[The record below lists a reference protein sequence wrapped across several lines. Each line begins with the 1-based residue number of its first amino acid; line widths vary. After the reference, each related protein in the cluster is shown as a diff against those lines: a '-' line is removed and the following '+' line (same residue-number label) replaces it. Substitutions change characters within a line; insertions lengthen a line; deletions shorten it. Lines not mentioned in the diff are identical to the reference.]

1 MAPRVDHGDGNRQ
14 LGVGLVVIRDDQ
26 IDAQLARA
34 LRRLDAANAAVHR
47 DDERHAIGLQAIERL
62 GLKAVA
68 VLDAIG
74 KEVDDVGAEQLQRA
88 AKNDRGRDAVA
99 VVIAV
104 DGDALFPLDRREN
117 PLDRRRHV
125 REHEGIV
132 QMIERR
138 PEKSLRALEIVDP
151 ANHQQPR
158 DRRAD
163 LQLARQ
169 HRRGLV
175 IAGETFPE
183 ERNRHV
189 FYVSPQRRNDAK
201 HG

>member
-1 MAPRVDHGDGNRQ
+1 MP
-14 LGVGLVVIRDDQ
+14 
-26 IDAQLARA
+26 QLARA
-34 LRRLDAANAAVHR
+34 LRRLDAANAAVDR
-47 DDERHAIGLQAIERL
+47 DDERHAISLQAIERL
-62 GLKAVA
+62 GLKAVS
-68 VLDAIG
+68 VLDAIR
-74 KEVDDVGAEQLQRA
+74 KEVDDIRAEHLQRA
-88 AKNDRGRDAVA
+88 AKNDGGGDAVA

-125 REHEGIV
+125 REQERIV

-138 PEKSLRALEIVDP
+138 PEKFLRALEIVDP
-151 ANHQQPR
+151 ANRQQPR

-175 IAGETFPE
+175 IASETFPE
-183 ERNRHV
+183 ERNGH
-189 FYVSPQRRNDAK
+189 FLCLTAKTQRRKARKENP
-201 HG
+201 